1 MSDRELSSVGGEP
14 QRTAPQQPTSG
25 WLQGM
30 VGALR
35 TLVGGKAEAETMRE
49 SLEGILADKSAP
61 DTALDPSER
70 RMLFNILAFGA
81 LRVDSVMVPRADIM
95 AVEEQ
100 TSLDEL
106 VATFHEA
113 QHSRLP
119 VYRQTLDHPLGM
131 VHIKDLISLAAPPT
145 SDVKRPSSIK
155 DIVREVLFVPGS
167 MLATDLLVKM
177 QATRIHLALV
187 IDEYGGTDGLVSIED
202 LVEQIVGDIE
212 DEHDTDEAATLI
224 QRKDGGY
231 DASARAPLEDVEEA
245 LGLKLANPEEA
256 SEIDTLA
263 GLVFQLV
270 GRVPQRGEVIRHPAG
285 VEFEVVEADPR
296 RLRKLRIHRT
306 APALA
311 QAEDDALRAA
321 PSAGR

>member
-1 MSDRELSSVGGEP
+1 MTERDPLIPQGETP
-14 QRTAPQQPTSG
+14 SRQPSSG
-25 WLQGM
+25 WFQGLT
-30 VGALR
+30 GALR

-61 DTALDPSER
+61 ETALDPSER

-81 LRVDSVMVPRADIM
+81 LKVDSVMVPRADIIS
-95 AVEEQ
+95 VEEQ

-106 VATFHEA
+106 VALFHEA

-131 VHIKDLISLAAPPT
+131 VHIKDLIGLAAPP
-145 SDVKRPSSIK
+145 SAGVKRPSSIK

-212 DEHDTDEAATLI
+212 DEHDTDEAAVLVL
-224 QRKDGGY
+224 RADGGY
-231 DASARAPLEDVEEA
+231 DASARAPLEEVEEA

-256 SEIDTLA
+256 DEIDTLA

-296 RLRKLRIHRT
+296 RLRRLRIHRS
-306 APALA
+306 AALPADDGDEG
-311 QAEDDALRAA
+311 AEARAA
-321 PSAGR
+321 SAASG

>member
-1 MSDRELSSVGGEP
+1 MISQGESPSRASSP
-14 QRTAPQQPTSG
+14 G
-25 WLQGM
+25 WFQGLA
-30 VGALR
+30 GALR

-81 LRVDSVMVPRADIM
+81 LKVESVMVPRADIIS
-95 AVEEQ
+95 VEEQ

-106 VATFHEA
+106 VALFHEA

-119 VYRQTLDHPLGM
+119 IYRQTLDHPLGM
-131 VHIKDLISLAAPPT
+131 VHIKDLICLAAPP
-145 SDVKRPSSIK
+145 SAGVKRPASIK

-212 DEHDTDEAATLI
+212 DEHDTDEAATLVL
-224 QRKDGGY
+224 RADGGY
-231 DASARAPLEDVEEA
+231 DASARAPLEEVEEA

-256 SEIDTLA
+256 DEIDTLA

-296 RLRKLRIHRT
+296 RLRRLRIHRSASAAT
-306 APALA
+306 SDENDS
-311 QAEDDALRAA
+311 AESRAA
-321 PSAGR
+321 SAASG

>member
-1 MSDRELSSVGGEP
+1 
-14 QRTAPQQPTSG
+14 
-25 WLQGM
+25 
-30 VGALR
+30 
-35 TLVGGKAEAETMRE
+35 
-49 SLEGILADKSAP
+49 
-61 DTALDPSER
+61 
-70 RMLFNILAFGA
+70 
-81 LRVDSVMVPRADIM
+81 
-95 AVEEQ
+95 
-100 TSLDEL
+100 
-106 VATFHEA
+106 
-113 QHSRLP
+113 
-119 VYRQTLDHPLGM
+119 
-131 VHIKDLISLAAPPT
+131 VHIKDIISLAAPA
-145 SDVKRPSSIK
+145 SAGLKRPASIK

-212 DEHDTDEAATLI
+212 DEHDTDEAATLTL
-224 QRKDGGY
+224 RKDGGY
-231 DASARAPLEDVEEA
+231 DASARAALEDVEEA

-306 APALA
+306 TPLPNGGAA
-311 QAEDDALRAA
+311 AEGRAA
-321 PSAGR
+321 PAGGR

>member
-1 MSDRELSSVGGEP
+1 MSDREPLSAGGES
-14 QRTAPQQPTSG
+14 QRTLSQPSSG

-49 SLEGILADKSAP
+49 SLEGILADKSDP

-81 LRVDSVMVPRADIM
+81 LKVDSVMVPRADIV

-100 TSLDEL
+100 TSLDDL
-106 VATFHEA
+106 VAMFHEA

-131 VHIKDLISLAAPPT
+131 VHIKDLISLAAPQT
-145 SDVKRPSSIK
+145 SGVKRPTSIK

-177 QATRIHLALV
+177 QTTRIHLALV

-212 DEHDTDEAATLI
+212 DEHDTDEAATLTL
-224 QRKDGGY
+224 RKDGGY

-296 RLRKLRIHRT
+296 RLRKLRIHRI
-306 APALA
+306 APAA
-311 QAEDDALRAA
+311 ADGDALPRTATAA
-321 PSAGR
+321 GF

>member
-1 MSDRELSSVGGEP
+1 MSDRETSSAGPELG
-14 QRTAPQQPTSG
+14 RTSTQPSTG

-35 TLVGGKAEAETMRE
+35 TLVGGKAETETMRE
-49 SLEGILADKSAP
+49 SLEGILADNGDP
-61 DTALDPSER
+61 DTALDPGAR

-81 LRVDSVMVPRADIM
+81 LKVDSVMVPRADII

-100 TSLDEL
+100 TSMDAL
-106 VATFHEA
+106 VAMFHEA

-131 VHIKDLISLAAPPT
+131 VHIKDLISLAAPPA
-145 SDVKRPSSIK
+145 SGVKRPMTIK

-177 QATRIHLALV
+177 QTTRIHLALV

-212 DEHDTDEAATLI
+212 DEHDTDEAATLTV
-224 QRKDGGY
+224 RKDGGF

-296 RLRKLRIHRT
+296 RLRRLRIHRT
-306 APALA
+306 APLA
-311 QAEDDALRAA
+311 ADLTPTEARAA
-321 PSAGR
+321 SAAGV

>member
-1 MSDRELSSVGGEP
+1 
-14 QRTAPQQPTSG
+14 
-25 WLQGM
+25 
-30 VGALR
+30 
-35 TLVGGKAEAETMRE
+35 
-49 SLEGILADKSAP
+49 
-61 DTALDPSER
+61 
-70 RMLFNILAFGA
+70 
-81 LRVDSVMVPRADIM
+81 MVPRADII

-100 TSLDEL
+100 TSLDDL
-106 VATFHEA
+106 VAMFHEA

-131 VHIKDLISLAAPPT
+131 VHIKDLISLAAPP
-145 SDVKRPSSIK
+145 SSGAKRPSSIT
-155 DIVREVLFVPGS
+155 DIIREVLFVPGS

-177 QATRIHLALV
+177 QTTRIHLALV
-187 IDEYGGTDGLVSIED
+187 IDEYGGTDGLISIED

-212 DEHDTDEAATLI
+212 DEHDTDEAATLTA
-224 QRKDGGY
+224 RKDGGF
-231 DASARAPLEDVEEA
+231 DASARAPLEEVEEA

-296 RLRKLRIHRT
+296 RLRKLRIHRIAT
-306 APALA
+306 AASDEAAA
-311 QAEDDALRAA
+311 QRTASAA
-321 PSAGR
+321 GY

>member
-1 MSDRELSSVGGEP
+1 MSDRETSSAGSEP
-14 QRTAPQQPTSG
+14 GRTSTQPSTG

-49 SLEGILADKSAP
+49 SLEGILADSGDP
-61 DTALDPSER
+61 ETSLDPGAR

-81 LRVDSVMVPRADIM
+81 LKVDSVMVPRADII

-100 TSLDEL
+100 TSLNDL
-106 VATFHEA
+106 VAIFHEA

-119 VYRQTLDHPLGM
+119 VYRQTLDHTLGM
-131 VHIKDLISLAAPPT
+131 VHIKDLISLAAPPAL
-145 SDVKRPSSIK
+145 DVKRPASIK
-155 DIVREVLFVPGS
+155 DIVRDVLFVPGS

-177 QATRIHLALV
+177 QTTRIHLALV

-212 DEHDTDEAATLI
+212 DEHDTDEAAVLVA
-224 QRKDGGY
+224 RKDGGF
-231 DASARAPLEDVEEA
+231 DASARATLEDVEEA

-296 RLRKLRIHRT
+296 RLRKLRIHRV
-306 APALA
+306 AAVHADLSA
-311 QAEDDALRAA
+311 AEARAA
-321 PSAGR
+321 SAAGG